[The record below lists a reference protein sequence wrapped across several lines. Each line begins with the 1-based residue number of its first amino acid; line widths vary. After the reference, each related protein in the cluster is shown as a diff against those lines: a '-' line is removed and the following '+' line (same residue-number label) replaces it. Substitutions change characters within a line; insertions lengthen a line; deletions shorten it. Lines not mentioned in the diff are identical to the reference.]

1 MYHVK
6 KFMNEEKEEKLEI
19 IEYTGDE
26 VITDETN
33 IDIADHIE
41 IAKEKKSKT
50 FWGHFVYHLR
60 KLFSIRDDVASHEEI
75 KERIISGG
83 RFKGSNMVIMCCA
96 ILIASVGLNTN
107 SLATII
113 GAMLISP
120 LMSRILVLS
129 YGTASNDKA
138 TIFRGLSGFILQII
152 ISISISCIYFLISPI
167 KDVTE
172 QIKLRTEPSIF
183 DVVVAIAGGIAGI
196 IGQTRKGQYNNIIP
210 GVAIATALMPP
221 LCVVGYSLAN
231 SKWVMMGMA
240 FYLFLINF
248 YFIYLSGVIV
258 LNILEVPK
266 VKTLTVKQWR
276 KSRFMMVRNS
286 LIIIIPLIILS
297 IFYFLKMLPGTNE
310 TDAIGL
316 WISMSW

>member
-1 MYHVK
+1 
-6 KFMNEEKEEKLEI
+6 MNEENNKEEI

-26 VITDETN
+26 IITDDTN

-41 IAKEKKSKT
+41 LAKEKKSKSI
-50 FWGHFVYHLR
+50 WIHFVYHMR

-75 KERIISGG
+75 KERILSGG
-83 RFKGSNMVIMCCA
+83 KFKGSNMVIMCCA
-96 ILIASVGLNTN
+96 IIIASVGLNTN
-107 SLATII
+107 SLAIII

-129 YGTASNDKA
+129 YGTASNDRL
-138 TIFRGLSGFILQII
+138 TIFRGLSGFILQVI
-152 ISISISCIYFLISPI
+152 ISVSISCIYFLISPI
-167 KDVTE
+167 KDATE
-172 QIKLRTEPSIF
+172 QIILRTQPSIF

-231 SKWVMMGMA
+231 SKWMMMGNA
-240 FYLFLINF
+240 FYLFFINF

-266 VKTLTVKQWR
+266 VKEFTVRQW
-276 KSRFMMVRNS
+276 KASRFHMIRNT
-286 LIIIIPLIILS
+286 IIVLLPLIILAVL
-297 IFYFLKMLPGTNE
+297 YFLNRLPGTE
-310 TDAIGL
+310 PTQISSSISL
-316 WISMSW
+316 W